1 MKSFLGPSLFRR
13 YLATTIVVVFG
24 MALALVSYFVLPA
37 PDPEWIESD
46 MLLFVRALDAIA
58 DNDDVELARANANK
72 VATLNA
78 QSAQTKPEPTEV
90 QYAIYRNGRVFL
102 QSGEAPL
109 DLLASQIASPQD
121 KTTLARGWYVR
132 GFKREGSA
140 TVSLL
145 AVKESYARRL
155 IRAGILSGLSFAL
168 LVYAAFAVVVAFIG
182 SYFALRPIVHLTRR
196 IRELKTAQFEM
207 LHIDTPF
214 KELMPVVSAL
224 NDRTQALKMQM
235 DTERVFFSNAAH
247 ELRTPL
253 AVINAQAH
261 GVSKAINDEDRTRR
275 VKDLQSGVE
284 RAARALGRMLQ
295 LARLDAAAPTTNLP
309 RINLGEIAA
318 DCVAFHAPRAFAN
331 DQIVSLQENATA
343 WLSADR
349 DDVITMLDNL
359 LENAINYAGRGA
371 TIIVDVGIDGDGWVY
386 FSVIDDGPGFSADDH
401 ATAFER
407 FRRGSQSESQVG
419 SGLGLAI
426 VKAAAGRIGGSAVA
440 DNVASG
446 KGLCVKVSLPAA

>member
-1 MKSFLGPSLFRR
+1 MKLFLGPSLFRR
-13 YLATTIVVVFG
+13 YLATTIAVVFG

-58 DNDDVELARANANK
+58 DNDDVESARANANK
-72 VATLNA
+72 VATLNTD
-78 QSAQTKPEPTEV
+78 SAQTKPEPSEV
-90 QYAIYRNGRVFL
+90 QYAIYRNGQLFL

-109 DLLASQIASPQD
+109 DLLASQISKPQD
-121 KTTLARGWYVR
+121 KATLARGWYVR

-168 LVYAAFAVVVAFIG
+168 LVYAVFAVIVAFIG

-196 IRELKTAQFEM
+196 IRELNAAQFET
-207 LHIDTPF
+207 LHLDTPF

-224 NDRTQALKMQM
+224 NDRTQALKSQM
-235 DTERVFFSNAAH
+235 DAERVFFSNAAH

-261 GVSKAINDEDRTRR
+261 GVSKAINDEDRTQR
-275 VKDLQSGVE
+275 VGELQSGVE
-284 RAARALGRMLQ
+284 RAARALGRMLH
-295 LARLDAAAPTTNLP
+295 LARLDAAAPASNLS

-318 DCVAFHAPRAFAN
+318 DCVAFHAPRAFSN
-331 DQIVSLQENATA
+331 DQNVSLQENALA
-343 WLSADR
+343 SVFADR
-349 DDVITMLDNL
+349 DDVITIFDNL
-359 LENAINYAGRGA
+359 LENAVNYAGRGA
-371 TIIVDVGIDGDGWVY
+371 TIIVDVGKGGDGWVY
-386 FSVIDDGPGFSADDH
+386 FSVTDDGPGFSADDH
-401 ATAFER
+401 AAAFER
-407 FRRGSQSESQVG
+407 FRRGSQSQSQAG

-426 VKAAAGRIGGSAVA
+426 VKAAAGRVGGTVA
-440 DNVASG
+440 AGNVKAG
-446 KGLCVKVSLPAA
+446 GGLCVKVSLPAA